1 MQKRM
6 LFERFMY
13 ILENDDNYQV
23 DETSFY
29 FIDDPEQK
37 EHMIGCIRKCDR
49 PYWIGYCDIP
59 DGCEFYTALEMLEAK
74 VFNGKSIKE
83 RWNEIELITIGA
95 INYNE
100 WLEMYNENVI

>member
-1 MQKRM
+1 
-6 LFERFMY
+6 
-13 ILENDDNYQV
+13 
-23 DETSFY
+23 
-29 FIDDPEQK
+29 
-37 EHMIGCIRKCDR
+37 
-49 PYWIGYCDIP
+49 
-59 DGCEFYTALEMLEAK
+59 MLEAK